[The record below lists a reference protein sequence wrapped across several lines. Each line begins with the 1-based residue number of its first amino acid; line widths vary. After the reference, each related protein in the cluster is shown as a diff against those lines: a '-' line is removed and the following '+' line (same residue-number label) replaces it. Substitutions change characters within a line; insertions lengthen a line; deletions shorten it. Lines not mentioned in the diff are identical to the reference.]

1 MSNPMAQLQDATIK
15 AHFAKANLTPLPAS
29 ASDYAKLL
37 VDETEKW
44 GRVIKFANIKIQ

>member
-1 MSNPMAQLQDATIK
+1 MK
-15 AHFAKANLTPLPAS
+15 ARFAGLNLTPLPAS